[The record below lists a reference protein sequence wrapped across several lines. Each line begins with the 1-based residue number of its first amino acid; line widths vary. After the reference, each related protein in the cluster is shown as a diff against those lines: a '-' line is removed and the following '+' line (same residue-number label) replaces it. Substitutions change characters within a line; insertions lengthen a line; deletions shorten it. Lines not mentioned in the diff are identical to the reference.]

1 MTKITTIIGGPSA
14 GHGRVY
20 GGGWGVGDYCDSGVN
35 NCWNC
40 NRNWGNWLRSTRA
53 TLECEWLAVNVGT
66 DGNGWSGGSGG
77 GANTIYSL
85 ESAPRSAWW
94 FAPAPRG
101 SKYPDNAIWRTPL
114 PVPLIVPEIKRILIR
129 RMRCAESCFSSFFP
143 LFSPGP
149 FTILYISASDH
160 SLLANSFELLA
171 KRQCESIS
179 TARLR
184 TSWIRSRIYS
194 FNLAS
199 QLVCQIPYIVNNGIS
214 DCYDF
219 QNTNNE

>member
-1 MTKITTIIGGPSA
+1 MPVLWIRDSEFWVRNSWIQPDGSA
-14 GHGRVY
+14 GFPAQASISRLTCRVQHHCEPVGRNNRTLIGDQDHHHHRRSISGTRTCIWRGV
-20 GGGWGVGDYCDSGVN
+20 GVGDYCDSGVN

-53 TLECEWLAVNVGT
+53 TLECEWLVVNVGT
-66 DGNGWSGGSGG
+66 DGTGWSGGSGG

-143 LFSPGP
+143 LFP
-149 FTILYISASDH
+149 LAHLRYYIYPH
-160 SLLANSFELLA
+160 
-171 KRQCESIS
+171 
-179 TARLR
+179 
-184 TSWIRSRIYS
+184 
-194 FNLAS
+194 
-199 QLVCQIPYIVNNGIS
+199 QIIAFWPIHLN
-214 DCYDF
+214 C
-219 QNTNNE
+219 